1 MQFTAPTETNGLQTH
16 KFKKILQVDIADSE
30 SETLVQSFHQSNV
43 QSVVLMSPSQLVTP
57 RMKCKDLP
65 TKTTLLYEQQGS
77 SNVETKTSHTR
88 QFSSKTGQVITEH
101 IERAETPSELS
112 VT

>member
-1 MQFTAPTETNGLQTH
+1 MVQTTAPTEITGLQPQ
-16 KFKKILQVDIADSE
+16 KLKKILQVDVADSE
-30 SETLVQSFHQSNV
+30 SETPVQSFH

-88 QFSSKTGQVITEH
+88 QFSSKTGQIITEH
-101 IERAETPSELS
+101 VERAETPSELS